1 MRNQTTFL
9 YTPLVQNRKRNTDK
23 AKNNLVMV
31 LTLGLFGRLLSE
43 KCLPGTV
50 VGSLL
55 LGMGEIYAADTA
67 SIFPYRCSIDPC
79 EENVLACLKAH
90 PEPCISREPGETW
103 PLMQNPDCVE
113 SLGPPRCN
121 PEPTERCDVEEEG
134 EEGEEEEGCTLSEDT
149 QEKPTD
155 QSQEKTGAL
164 TEVLLPKQQPSSLEG
179 QWCLAVRYD
188 L

>member
-31 LTLGLFGRLLSE
+31 LTLGLFGRSLSE

-50 VGSLL
+50 VGSLQ
-55 LGMGEIYAADTA
+55 LGLGEIYDADTV
-67 SIFPYRCSIDPC
+67 SIFRCGVNLC
-79 EENVLACLKAH
+79 EENVLAYLKAY
-90 PEPCISREPGETW
+90 PEPCISREADETW
-103 PLMQNPDCVE
+103 LLMQNPDCAE
-113 SLGPPRCN
+113 SLGPPCCN
-121 PEPTERCDVEEEG
+121 REEEG
-134 EEGEEEEGCTLSEDT
+134 EEDEEEEEGCRSSEDT
-149 QEKPTD
+149 QEKSTEQAR

-164 TEVLLPKQQPSSLEG
+164 TDVLLPKQQPSSLEG